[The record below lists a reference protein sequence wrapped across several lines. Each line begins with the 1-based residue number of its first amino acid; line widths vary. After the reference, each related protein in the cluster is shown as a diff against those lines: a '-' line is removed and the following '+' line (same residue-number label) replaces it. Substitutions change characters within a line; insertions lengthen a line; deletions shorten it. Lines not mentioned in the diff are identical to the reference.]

1 MTLVNSDG
9 PPLLRARCGAQ
20 GVQLALAPEI
30 IGTRR
35 RGAQNKGGSQGNA
48 SETHGRDVGARA
60 YATRLGRGFGL

>member
-1 MTLVNSDG
+1 
-9 PPLLRARCGAQ
+9 
-20 GVQLALAPEI
+20 LAPEI